1 VKQLLSTARDADAQ
15 SSQGLA
21 RTDHKTLLTVRN
33 LPALLPCCS
42 GLQVK
47 QLLSTAR
54 DADALVTVLPA
65 LLPISSAAGEAAAVH
80 CA

>member
-1 VKQLLSTARDADAQ
+1 VKQLLSTARDADA
-15 SSQGLA
+15 LV
-21 RTDHKTLLTVRN
+21 TV
-33 LPALLPCCS
+33 LPALLPVS
-42 GLQVK
+42 WLQVK

-65 LLPISSAAGEAAAVH
+65 LLPVSPAAGEAAAVH